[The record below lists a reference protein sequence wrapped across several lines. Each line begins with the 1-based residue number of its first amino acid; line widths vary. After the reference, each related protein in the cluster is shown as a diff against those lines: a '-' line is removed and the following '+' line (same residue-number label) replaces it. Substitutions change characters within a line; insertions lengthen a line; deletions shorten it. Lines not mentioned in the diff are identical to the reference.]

1 MSARVTVPHP
11 RRRRRRVRPAPLLR
25 GTDGQTGLGEVYISS
40 LIRSQLR
47 LSLAVIAV
55 SLGVLAALPLV
66 FHLFPEVAGIQVLGL
81 TLPWLILGVVVYP
94 ALLGAAWFY
103 AHNAER
109 VERDF
114 VDLVDRRGVPR
125 WAWPRSRS
133 PRSSL
138 SWWG

>member
-1 MSARVTVPHP
+1 MSERVTVTHP
-11 RRRRRRVRPAPLLR
+11 SRQRPRVRPAPLLR
-25 GTDGQTGLGEVYISS
+25 EIDQQTGLGEVYISS

-66 FHLFPEVAGIQVLGL
+66 FHLFPEVAAIEVFGL

-103 AHNAER
+103 AYNAER

-114 VDLVDRRGVPR
+114 VDLVDRR
-125 WAWPRSRS
+125 
-133 PRSSL
+133 
-138 SWWG
+138 